1 MNAIKENPYRT
12 LGLFGNTTEKE
23 LQKQIAIIKRYTE
36 VGKSK
41 SFDFDF
47 PFLGDFKREQQT
59 VKDAASRIEQAKNKV
74 LYALFWFIKN
84 DPIDEVALN
93 HLKDGNLDKA
103 VDIWEKTLK
112 ESGVTAK
119 NFSAISNLATLQL
132 AVTTNNGSFD
142 VDKFNSSMDLKGK
155 LLTSDVFNNFTS
167 TVAGNEMS
175 ISREIIIK
183 DFADEIMQIINP
195 YLLKPVEKSE
205 LVAGKMDNGVGFYR
219 WDDGNLYF
227 GEWKDGKRNGLG
239 IYVSGN
245 GHYYLG
251 DFNSDVING
260 EGLYLYPDGSKN
272 IGTWM
277 NGCFQ
282 PNPQYDTKKISKD
295 ISDRFATLVKKSGI
309 NFNALSIVQF
319 IQTFRNFPD
328 EVKQYIISKF
338 TDKPISQIESKME
351 ECRNKRT
358 GGASEAIIYGEE
370 LLVKTKSDLILL
382 KNVFSENNLRYQM
395 TSNKI
400 AEEVLQCAIDYINF
414 HSSGGIF
421 DPIERAMH
429 LLQSIKTL
437 NPTGKV
443 KARLEENEII
453 IQNAVKQ
460 KAENERVK
468 NIQPDIEFI
477 GEMLKQFQKLPQS
490 ITNVQNLLSACKPK
504 LDTVKKALGTAND
517 FYIQLSSAVVS
528 HAQGMLVASV
538 NNEQAAVM
546 QTIARAVDKSAVI
559 SQLGRLVQGSIS
571 LLKVIGSYDM
581 SPELRNNYNSNLF
594 SLQNIISQLNATGLY
609 DASKK
614 PVKKAKND
622 GCYIATMAYGSY
634 EHPRVLELRKFRDE
648 VLARSRAGRIF
659 IAAYY
664 KISPKLV
671 LLLKNKPAINSAI
684 RTLLN
689 HFTGMIR

>member
-59 VKDAASRIEQAKNKV
+59 VKDAASKIEQAKNKV

-84 DPIDEVALN
+84 DPVDEVALN

-103 VDIWEKTLK
+103 IEIWEKTLK
-112 ESGVTAK
+112 DSVITAK
-119 NFSAISNLATLQL
+119 NFSAISNLSTLQL

-155 LLTSDVFNNFTS
+155 LLTSDFFNNFIS

-175 ISREIIIK
+175 ISRVTIIK
-183 DFADEIMQIINP
+183 DFADEILQIINP
-195 YLLKPVEKSE
+195 YLLKPAEKSE
-205 LVAGKMDNGVGFYR
+205 LVAGRMDDGVGFYR
-219 WDDGNLYF
+219 WDDGALYF
-227 GEWKDGKRNGLG
+227 GEWKNSKRTGLG
-239 IYVSGN
+239 IYLSGS

-251 DFNSDVING
+251 NFNLDLIDG

-277 NGCFQ
+277 NGMFQ
-282 PNPQYDTKKISKD
+282 PNPLYDIKKISKD
-295 ISDRFATLVKKSGI
+295 ISDRFAALVKKSGI

-328 EVKQYIISKF
+328 EIKQYIISKF
-338 TDKPISQIESKME
+338 TDKPVSQIEGKLE

-358 GGASEAIIYGEE
+358 GNASEAIIYGEE

-382 KNVFSENNLRYQM
+382 KNVFSESSLRYQM
-395 TSNKI
+395 ISNKI

-414 HSSGGIF
+414 HSSAGSF
-421 DPIERAMH
+421 DPIEKAMH
-429 LLQSIKTL
+429 LLQSVKTL

-453 IQNAVKQ
+453 IQNALKQ

-477 GEMLKQFQKLPQS
+477 GETLKQFQKLPQS
-490 ITNVQNLLSACKPK
+490 ITNVQNLLSSCKPK
-504 LDTVKKALGTAND
+504 LDSVKKALGQTND

-538 NNEQAAVM
+538 NNEQAAFTTYIAK
-546 QTIARAVDKSAVI
+546 TIDKSAAI

-594 SLQNIISQLNATGLY
+594 ALQNIITQLNATGLY
-609 DASKK
+609 DATKR
-614 PVKKAKND
+614 PTIKAKND

-634 EHPRVLELRKFRDE
+634 DHPQVLELRKFRDE
-648 VLARSRAGRIF
+648 VLAHSRAGRIF
-659 IAAYY
+659 IALYY
-664 KISPKLV
+664 KISPRLV
-671 LLLKNKPAINSAI
+671 SVLKNKPAINSAI

-689 HFTGMIR
+689 HFTGMIK

>member
-12 LGLFGNTTEKE
+12 LGLFGNITEKE

-47 PFLGDFKREQQT
+47 PFLGEFKREQET
-59 VKDAASRIEQAKNKV
+59 VKDAASKIEQAKNKV

-103 VDIWEKTLK
+103 IEIWEKTLK
-112 ESGVTAK
+112 DSVITAK
-119 NFSAISNLATLQL
+119 NFSAASNLATLQL

-142 VDKFNSSMDLKGK
+142 ADQFYSAMVLKGK
-155 LLTSDVFNNFTS
+155 LLTSDAFNNFIT
-167 TVAGNEMS
+167 TVTGND
-175 ISREIIIK
+175 ILINRETIIK
-183 DFADEIMQIINP
+183 DFVDEITQIINP
-195 YLLKPVEKSE
+195 YLLKPVETSG
-205 LVAGKMDNGVGFYR
+205 LIAGKMDNGVGFYR

-227 GEWKDGKRNGLG
+227 GEWKDGKRTGLG
-239 IYVSGN
+239 ILVSGGGN
-245 GHYYLG
+245 YYLG
-251 DFNSDVING
+251 HFQSDMING
-260 EGLYLYPDGSKN
+260 EGMNLYPDGSKN
-272 IGTWM
+272 VGTWM
-277 NGCFQ
+277 NGNFQ
-282 PNPQYDTKKISKD
+282 PNPQYDIKKISKD
-295 ISDRFATLVKKSGI
+295 IRDKFTALVKKSGI
-309 NFNALSIVQF
+309 NFNAFSIVQF
-319 IQTFRNFPD
+319 INTFRHFPD
-328 EVKQYIISKF
+328 DIKQYIIGKF
-338 TDKPISQIESKME
+338 TDKPASQIESKLE
-351 ECRNKRT
+351 ECRNRRT
-358 GGASEAIIYGEE
+358 GNASEAVQYGEE

-382 KNVFSENNLRYQM
+382 KNVFSESNLRYQM

-414 HSSGGIF
+414 HSSKGSF
-421 DPIERAMH
+421 DPIEKAMH
-429 LLQSIKTL
+429 LLQTVKTL

-443 KARLEENEII
+443 KARLEENETI

-477 GEMLKQFQKLPQS
+477 SETLKQFQKLSQS

-504 LDTVKKALGTAND
+504 LDIVKKALGQTND

-538 NNEQAAVM
+538 NNEQSAVM
-546 QTIARAVDKSAVI
+546 QTIARATDKSAVI

-581 SPELRNNYNSNLF
+581 SPELRNNYNSNMF
-594 SLQNIISQLNATGLY
+594 ALQNIITQLNATGLY
-609 DASKK
+609 DATKK
-614 PVKKAKND
+614 PTKAAKND

-634 EHPRVLELRKFRDE
+634 DHPQVLELRKFRDE
-648 VLARSRAGRIF
+648 VLAHSRAGRIF

-671 LLLKNKPAINSAI
+671 SVLKNKPEINSAI

-689 HFTGMIR
+689 HFTGMIK